1 MTSNE
6 RKFYDLCKKYSI
18 EYHRTNDSSKLETK
32 QEYVDSN
39 QYYMLQYSFFRDEL
53 YIAKDVKL
61 FVKSDA
67 IGYKGSCLF
76 SIQKFIGI
84 LGKYNRFKLQLKLR
98 KNNER
103 LEKMNEDF

>member
-6 RKFYDLCKKYSI
+6 RKFYDLCKKYNI
-18 EYHRTNDSSKLETK
+18 EYYWSGNGKLETK
-32 QEYVDSN
+32 QEYVDSD
-39 QYYMLQYSFFRDEL
+39 QYYMLQYSSFSDEL

-61 FVKSDA
+61 FVNSDS
-67 IGYKGSCLF
+67 IGYKGSCMF

-84 LGKYNRFKLQLKLR
+84 LRKYNRFKLQLKQR